1 MSFTGIIDNIN
12 FSELEAEKYW
22 TPPKTKNN
30 KEKKELARNLIFSDN
45 YVGAVKKDGAYYRFI
60 KDENGEMRLQ
70 GRSRSVTGDF
80 LDKIDHV
87 PHLNH
92 FFNWLPNGTCLLGEI
107 YFPKYE
113 GSNNVTT
120 IMGCLTDKA
129 IQRQNDEKGKGKLS
143 YYIFDIWAFDGKS
156 FLQTKIENR
165 IKVLNK
171 LCVDWNSF
179 HMSTNDYIDFAIY
192 YSGEKLWTTLQDT
205 LNCGGEGVVITKLN
219 TVPAPG
225 KRTAKKTLKVKKE
238 IEDTIDVFVMGANPP
253 TKEYTG
259 KDVENWKYWYKETTG
274 EYLEGIF
281 YKDYKMGEPITPVTK
296 NFFYNWAGS
305 LKLGVIK
312 ENNKIVQVG
321 SLSGLTEEI
330 LSNWKNYMNKVMEIS
345 CMEVM
350 SETLGFRH
358 PKFIKWRDDLT
369 VQDATYEK
377 IYDK

>member
-1 MSFTGIIDNIN
+1 MNFTGIIDGIN

-30 KEKKELARNLIFSDN
+30 KEKKELARNLIFSND

-60 KDENGEMRLQ
+60 KDENGEMKLQ

-87 PHLNH
+87 PHLNY
-92 FFNWLPNGTCLLGEI
+92 FFNWLPCGTCLLGEI

-120 IMGCLTDKA
+120 IMGCLTEKA
-129 IQRQNDEKGKGKLS
+129 IQRQEDEKGKGKLF
-143 YYIFDIWAFDGKS
+143 YYIFDIWAYNGKS
-156 FLQTKIENR
+156 LLSTKMEDR
-165 IKVLNK
+165 IKIINEICTK
-171 LCVDWNSF
+171 WDNF
-179 HMSTNDYIDFAIY
+179 HMSTEDYIKFANY
-192 YSGEKLWTTLQDT
+192 YSGEKLWSILQATLSI
-205 LNCGGEGVVITKLN
+205 GGEGVVITKKG

-225 KRTAKKTLKVKKE
+225 KRTARKTLKIKKE
-238 IEDTIDVFVMGANPP
+238 IEDTIDVFVIGANPP

-259 KDVENWKYWYKETTG
+259 KDIENWTYWYRETTG
-274 EYLEGIF
+274 EYLEGKY
-281 YKDYKMGEPITPVTK
+281 YKDYYMGEPITPVTK
-296 NFFYNWAGS
+296 NFFFKWAGS

-312 ENNKIVQVG
+312 EENKIVQVG

-369 VQDATYEK
+369 IKDATYEK